1 MMARAVRGLKARA
14 AGSPLPGPRR
24 GEGQGEGVRADAHTE
39 PAWRAGRWS
48 RSYVQDFPVK
58 LSAEVRVRAPGH
70 RAAITTIEGALGFI
84 ERHLP
89 AELARLP
96 RWTFA
101 RALFLEAQ
109 RTGKSRDLNAAVRQ
123 FRQALSNER
132 WLEED
137 ERTKNP

>member
-1 MMARAVRGLKARA
+1 M
-14 AGSPLPGPRR
+14 
-24 GEGQGEGVRADAHTE
+24 
-39 PAWRAGRWS
+39 
-48 RSYVQDFPVK
+48 QDFPVK
-58 LSAEVRVRAPGH
+58 LPAQVRVRAPGH

-84 ERHLP
+84 DRHLP
-89 AELARLP
+89 AELARLS

-109 RTGKSRDLNAAVRQ
+109 RTGKSRDLNAALRQ

-137 ERTKNP
+137 EGAKS

>member
-1 MMARAVRGLKARA
+1 
-14 AGSPLPGPRR
+14 
-24 GEGQGEGVRADAHTE
+24 
-39 PAWRAGRWS
+39 
-48 RSYVQDFPVK
+48 VQDFPVK
-58 LSAEVRVRAPGH
+58 LPAQVRVRAPGH

-84 ERHLP
+84 DRHLP
-89 AELARLP
+89 AELARLS

-109 RTGKSRDLNAAVRQ
+109 RTGKSRDLNAALRQ

-137 ERTKNP
+137 EGAKS

>member
-1 MMARAVRGLKARA
+1 M
-14 AGSPLPGPRR
+14 
-24 GEGQGEGVRADAHTE
+24 
-39 PAWRAGRWS
+39 
-48 RSYVQDFPVK
+48 QDFPVK
-58 LSAEVRVRAPGH
+58 LPAEVRVRAPGH

-89 AELARLP
+89 AELVRLP

-137 ERTKNP
+137 ERAKNP

>member
-1 MMARAVRGLKARA
+1 
-14 AGSPLPGPRR
+14 
-24 GEGQGEGVRADAHTE
+24 
-39 PAWRAGRWS
+39 
-48 RSYVQDFPVK
+48 VQDFPVK
-58 LSAEVRVRAPGH
+58 LPAEVRVRAPGH

-84 ERHLP
+84 DRHLSE
-89 AELARLP
+89 ELARLP

-137 ERTKNP
+137 EGAKS

>member
-1 MMARAVRGLKARA
+1 
-14 AGSPLPGPRR
+14 
-24 GEGQGEGVRADAHTE
+24 
-39 PAWRAGRWS
+39 
-48 RSYVQDFPVK
+48 VQDFPVK
-58 LSAEVRVRAPGH
+58 LPAQVRVRAPGH

-84 ERHLP
+84 DRHLP
-89 AELARLP
+89 EELARLP

-137 ERTKNP
+137 EGAKS

>member
-1 MMARAVRGLKARA
+1 MGNRELTVSAGVEHPSMSDFAQPSELSPPAVRA
-14 AGSPLPGPRR
+14 AVMKLPA
-24 GEGQGEGVRADAHTE
+24 Q
-39 PAWRAGRWS
+39 
-48 RSYVQDFPVK
+48 
-58 LSAEVRVRAPGH
+58 VRVRAPGH
-70 RAAITTIEGALGFI
+70 RAAIKSVKGALGFI
-84 ERHLP
+84 ERRLP

-132 WLEED
+132 WLEEEEGED
-137 ERTKNP
+137 VKPGKG